1 MNGEKIKILG
11 YTYVYHSKDVKLPD
25 FQPTINHLKDIK
37 RPKWTLKKKINLCL
51 ITCIAVLVLVIGS
64 LTPVYIGKPG
74 NLNLIIIF

>member
-37 RPKWTLKKKINLCL
+37 RPKWTLKKKDQFMFNYMHCCL
-51 ITCIAVLVLVIGS
+51 GFS
-64 LTPVYIGKPG
+64 YW
-74 NLNLIIIF
+74 